1 MRLPRCNR
9 VGLSLMMRMLTCC
22 QITER
27 LCSAALK
34 VGVRLASAHSH
45 ASHMN
50 LQDIVKLVVDE
61 GDTTF
66 RRKPKPSDVEPD
78 TGFYDALFL
87 STDMNTKTNCS
98 SGGWKLLY
106 RGETEISSTIASLS
120 EKLQLKVA
128 PFLLSCCLF
137 IVALKQ
143 LQGDPM
149 PIHKPCVV
157 GGYAVSLVFRLM
169 PSQDCSWVA
178 CSLCGMCVLCLP
190 YSAPFCNIHP
200 CQCSSNQNLSA

>member
-1 MRLPRCNR
+1 MAHRNQLLARDGC
-9 VGLSLMMRMLTCC
+9 VYQGAIAFGLSLVMRVLTLC

-34 VGVRLASAHSH
+34 VGARLASAHSL
-45 ASHMN
+45 ALHMN

-128 PFLLSCCLF
+128 SFLLPCYLF
-137 IVALKQ
+137 TLALTRCRVTQ
-143 LQGDPM
+143 
-149 PIHKPCVV
+149 C
-157 GGYAVSLVFRLM
+157 
-169 PSQDCSWVA
+169 PSTNRA
-178 CSLCGMCVLCLP
+178 
-190 YSAPFCNIHP
+190 
-200 CQCSSNQNLSA
+200 

>member
-1 MRLPRCNR
+1 
-9 VGLSLMMRMLTCC
+9 
-22 QITER
+22 
-27 LCSAALK
+27 
-34 VGVRLASAHSH
+34 
-45 ASHMN
+45 
-50 LQDIVKLVVDE
+50 
-61 GDTTF
+61 
-66 RRKPKPSDVEPD
+66 
-78 TGFYDALFL
+78 
-87 STDMNTKTNCS
+87 MNTTTNCS

-128 PFLLSCCLF
+128 PFLLPCYLF
-137 IVALKQ
+137 ALALNP

-178 CSLCGMCVLCLP
+178 CSLCGMCVSSLP
-190 YSAPFCNIHP
+190 NSAPFCNIHP
-200 CQCSSNQNLSA
+200 CTMQLESKPFSQNSLKSLAKAVPFRFSWFLRL